1 MQNPQ
6 PPSNVV
12 EFNFKED
19 RFVPVPPAT
28 QTILLLEI
36 EGSILCKDSD
46 EAKLQ
51 LEGNLDCMYTHQIF

>member
-12 EFNFKED
+12 EFNFKEG
-19 RFVPVPPAT
+19 RFVPMPPTT

-36 EGSILCKDSD
+36 EGSMLCKDSD
-46 EAKLQ
+46 EAKFQ
-51 LEGNLDCMYTHQIF
+51 LEGNLDCMYAHQIF